1 MATAELDRV
10 LEQARTIAI
19 AQASLMSD
27 VLFDNVLHIMRSITT
42 SKKAPLWVQH
52 AEAGLRQNQLAAQ
65 QGRSDLTQQMS
76 YASPNLS
83 DGRKRLQKV
92 REQIFETMAYAT
104 GSEGEGCCG
113 IESAYDRP
121 REAEPGFYDA
131 PPPAYPYASQGSTTI
146 LQSDRLHEP

>member
-76 YASPNLS
+76 
-83 DGRKRLQKV
+83 
-92 REQIFETMAYAT
+92 REEET
-104 GSEGEGCCG
+104 SEGPGADIRDDG
-113 IESAYDRP
+113 ICDR
-121 REAEPGFYDA
+121 
-131 PPPAYPYASQGSTTI
+131 
-146 LQSDRLHEP
+146 